1 MKRTRLLLLVGG
13 GSGLLL
19 ATALQARQASVA
31 GAARRA
37 SAATAPSAEHRVA
50 AEGRVAAYPGSEVVV
65 AAERTGRLVR
75 VAVVEGQAVRRG
87 ELLAE
92 MESDELRATLH
103 EAEARVAE
111 AQAQARLATAELS
124 RRQQLV
130 EQRILAAQ
138 DLDQARRDVEVAEA
152 SLRRSAATVALYRA
166 QIAKARIVAPIAGTV
181 VARHADGGETV
192 ETGQSV
198 ATVAEL
204 GRLRVDAE
212 ADEADAGALAPGL
225 PVEVT
230 AQGWPGQSW
239 RGEVEEIADAITIR
253 KLKPQ
258 DPARPT
264 DTRVVAVKVALT
276 EPTPLKLGTTVEV
289 RIQAAR

>member
-1 MKRTRLLLLVGG
+1 MLLVAG
-13 GSGLLL
+13 GSGLLV
-19 ATALQARQASVA
+19 ATVLQARQASVA
-31 GAARRA
+31 GAARKPA
-37 SAATAPSAEHRVA
+37 AATALAGERRVA

-92 MESDELRATLH
+92 LESDELRATLR

-111 AQAQARLATAELS
+111 AQAQARLAAAELA
-124 RRQQLV
+124 RRAQLV

-152 SLRRSAATVALYRA
+152 ALLRAAATVSLYRA
-166 QIAKARIVAPIAGTV
+166 QLDKTRIAAPIAGTV
-181 VARHADGGETV
+181 VARHADAGEMV

-204 GRLRVDAE
+204 DRLRVEAE

-230 AQGWPGQSW
+230 AQGWPGRSW
-239 RGEVEEIADAITIR
+239 RGTVEEIADAVTLR

-258 DPARPT
+258 DPARPA
-264 DTRVVAVKVALT
+264 DTRVVAVKVALA
-276 EPTPLKLGTTVEV
+276 ESTPLKLGTTVEV
-289 RIQAAR
+289 RIDARPE